1 MATVLCRWQLVA
13 FVAMDKS
20 PAELRRRTSTAV
32 RCIGT
37 ANTVP
42 GLDSRT
48 LDRLAVVVVVVVAD
62 NSHVAVAPWDN
73 RWMVVVHYLHHRRH
87 RARIHRT
94 RGMMVHDDRVNR
106 PPVPVGEGPVATK
119 DT

>member
-20 PAELRRRTSTAV
+20 PAELRRRTSTAA

-48 LDRLAVVVVVVVAD
+48 VVVVVVVAD
-62 NSHVAVAPWDN
+62 NSHVVVAPWDN

-94 RGMMVHDDRVNR
+94 RGMMVRDDRVNR
-106 PPVPVGEGPVATK
+106 PPVPVGEAPVATK

>member
-48 LDRLAVVVVVVVAD
+48 LDTLAVVVVVVVAD

-87 RARIHRT
+87 RVRIHRT
-94 RGMMVHDDRVNR
+94 RGMMVRDDRVNR
-106 PPVPVGEGPVATK
+106 PPVPVEEAPVATK